1 MEAPLKEL
9 AKLERLTTNGG
20 KPPSIPDALESLLLS
35 LQEVKD
41 RISEV
46 AVDEVALRNLV
57 REVES
62 RKKEVDERQKEVYSS
77 VARLG
82 KALDKV
88 SPLFRWGSVLTSM
101 NRNSQLPYQPI
112 RISFNLLL
120 LRLPLRGPSLYI
132 SCELGNL
139 IPPKPFCRSVENFLC
154 DSFLSQPRN
163 PKSKSLPSYGPNS

>member
-101 NRNSQLPYQPI
+101 NRNS
-112 RISFNLLL
+112 
-120 LRLPLRGPSLYI
+120 
-132 SCELGNL
+132 
-139 IPPKPFCRSVENFLC
+139 
-154 DSFLSQPRN
+154 
-163 PKSKSLPSYGPNS
+163 